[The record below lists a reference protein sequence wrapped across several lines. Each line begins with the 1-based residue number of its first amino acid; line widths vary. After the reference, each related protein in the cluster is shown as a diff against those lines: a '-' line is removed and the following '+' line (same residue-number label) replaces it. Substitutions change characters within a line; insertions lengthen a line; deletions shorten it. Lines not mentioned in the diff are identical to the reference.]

1 MIQTFLFYS
10 SSETLY
16 DCLVIGC
23 LRRVQEWSFT
33 SILSEFRQLCWPLR
47 LNDFEQFIESFNVS
61 LVVTEENV
69 PDYLL
74 THDHLKVLSFSTFV
88 HLRPSYIPYCV

>member
-23 LRRVQEWSFT
+23 
-33 SILSEFRQLCWPLR
+33 ILSEFRQLCWPLR
-47 LNDFEQFIESFNVS
+47 LKDFEQFIESYNVS